1 MKLKPT
7 LLLFLVVSFAVAG
20 SGCSFFKK
28 SKKPKQ
34 STELASE
41 TEGDFRQRWMDK
53 RVAELTAAGTDAT
66 AAHTQAE
73 SEFREKFPYI
83 RPGKK

>member
-7 LLLFLVVSFAVAG
+7 LLLFLVVMVAVAG

-41 TEGDFRQRWMDK
+41 TEGDFRQRWIDK
-53 RVAELTAAGTDAT
+53 RVADLTAAGTEAS

-73 SEFREKFPYI
+73 AEFREKFPYI
-83 RPGKK
+83 RSGKK

>member
-20 SGCSFFKK
+20 SGCSFLKK

-41 TEGDFRQRWMDK
+41 VEGDFRQRWVEK

-66 AAHTQAE
+66 AANTQAE
-73 SEFREKFPYI
+73 SEFREKYPYI
-83 RPGKK
+83 RSGKK

>member
-7 LLLFLVVSFAVAG
+7 LLLFVIAALAVAG
-20 SGCSFFKK
+20 SGCSFLKK

-41 TEGDFRQRWMDK
+41 VEGDFRQRWVEK
-53 RVAELTAAGTDAT
+53 RVAELTATGIDAV
-66 AAHTQAE
+66 AARTQAE
-73 SEFREKFPYI
+73 AEFPEKFPYI
-83 RPGKK
+83 RSGKK